1 LSKRHFG
8 QVGHGGKKSHGGF
21 VLLKFLVKK
30 VMILVMVGVIGVN
43 GTTHALETSK
53 RFIMKCD
60 VLFLV

>member
-1 LSKRHFG
+1 MEA
-8 QVGHGGKKSHGGF
+8 KKSHGGF